1 MLMIR
6 SLDLTTKEKLL
17 YGANMQLE
25 KGFVYGLSARN
36 GSGKTTLLRTI
47 SGLRK
52 ESSIGSI
59 MIIENNKPLDLI
71 NSKKEIFYYETSEW
85 FDLNLSGLD
94 YLEFIESSWKN
105 ESHLSLS
112 DVIHFWEMESYIKQ
126 PIRKYS
132 LGMKQKVLLSMY
144 AVSGASYLL
153 MDEPTIGLDTNSFIR
168 FEKLI
173 EAMKY
178 NGACILF
185 SSHQN
190 DSMYAV
196 CDFIYA
202 IEDKS
207 LTIMSNRHEMED

>member
-52 ESSIGSI
+52 ESIGSI

-105 ESHLSLS
+105 ESHMSLS
-112 DVIHFWEMESYIKQ
+112 DVIHFWEMESYIKR

-153 MDEPTIGLDTNSFIR
+153 MDEPTIGLDTNSLIR

-207 LTIMSNRHEMED
+207 LTIMNNRHEMED

>member
-6 SLDLTTKEKLL
+6 GLDLTTKEILL
-17 YGANMQLE
+17 YGANMKLE
-25 KGFVYGLSARN
+25 KRFVYGLSARN

-52 ESSIGSI
+52 ESIGSI
-59 MIIENNKPLDLI
+59 MIIENDKPLDLI

-85 FDLNLSGLD
+85 FDLNLTGLD
-94 YLEFIESSWKN
+94 YLEFIESSWKT
-105 ESHLSLS
+105 ESHMSLS
-112 DVIHFWEMESYIKQ
+112 DVIHFWEMESYIKR

-153 MDEPTIGLDTNSFIR
+153 MDEPTVGLDTNSLIR

-173 EAMKY
+173 ETMKY
-178 NGACILF
+178 NDACILF
-185 SSHQN
+185 SSHHN

-207 LTIMSNRHEMED
+207 LTIMNNRHEMED

>member
-52 ESSIGSI
+52 ESIGSI

-105 ESHLSLS
+105 ESHMSLS

-168 FEKLI
+168 FEKWI

-207 LTIMSNRHEMED
+207 LTIMNNRHEMED